1 MAIEDD
7 IRRRYREGTPPDVLA
22 REYSLAWADVAR
34 ICGHLWRRPA
44 DVDKMGM
51 PKHPEDD
58 LTYRAPVVGI
68 D

>member
-22 REYSLAWADVAR
+22 REYNLSWADVAR

-44 DVDKMGM
+44 DVDDRGYPAK
-51 PKHPEDD
+51 EDD
-58 LTYRAPVVGI
+58 LTYRAAVVGL